1 MEGIGAGFVGRE
13 RRRALSSVSVAALTL
28 GLAFAVPSGQSLAQ
42 TIVDG
47 GQSNGAMVLS
57 GSQSFSN
64 STFTNFNTTGS
75 SGSGGGAGLG
85 GAVFVGSGANVTIS
99 NSDFVG
105 NTATGGTGG
114 VGSTGGGLN
123 GYGTGTAGSNGQAGS
138 NGDGAGAYVN
148 GADGLPGGNGFKG
161 GNGSAGV
168 GGTGGAGGAGSGGS
182 ATTADI
188 VKTIAEQAKAVFD
201 AAGDS
206 TEAGLYT
213 TLAAEFTAAA
223 AAASS
228 GGGVVTAANPALGT
242 ALGLVATQMT
252 ALAAAATASAGAEG
266 TKAAYELAYLTA
278 IQITSY
284 ATGAAGNGG
293 SGGFGAT
300 GGNGSFGY
308 GGGAGGNGGDGGD
321 AIELSAALGG
331 VGGDGGDGGAGG
343 FGAGGG
349 KGGNGGAGGADG
361 TGANNGPHDG
371 PDGAGGAA
379 GFGGGVGSTGDG
391 SPNGT
396 GGGGGSGY
404 GGAIFVQSGG
414 TLTLTGNMLFDGN
427 SVFGGDS
434 ENDGASGNQAGSDLF
449 MMKGSTVRLN
459 AGAGNTI
466 IFNGNI
472 ADDSKANI
480 SESSIRSGVGAG
492 LEIQSGR
499 VIFNGTNS
507 YTGQTKI
514 SGGVLQAVDGRSVNG
529 AGGIHMDSNIN
540 FAGGVLQTSGTFS
553 RYLGTGSD
561 RVQWTGSGGFAAI
574 GGDLTVNLHNGQQV
588 TWNANSF
595 VGDGSALLFGSD
607 SADSDVHFKNAIN
620 LNNGVRTIIAN
631 GGPEGENI
639 AYLDGV
645 ISNGGLSLGDGTTE
659 GTIVLT
665 RNNTYALGTTVAE
678 GTTLRLEGAGAIAS
692 SSQVGIAGTLDISGA
707 TSGAALV
714 TLSGAGNVVLGDKT
728 LTLTNASTTFSG
740 DIEGEGN
747 LALTGG
753 TQTLTGVN
761 SYTGTTSVSTGA
773 SLVLALD
780 GDIAASAGLALDG
793 NFDIA
798 GVTASGSEIGYLTG
812 GATGTVTLGD
822 KTLTIAEATGLFAG
836 VISGTGNFVIA
847 SGSQSL
853 SGANLYEGLTTIESG
868 ATLAL
873 VAGGA
878 IAASGEV
885 VADGTLDISGIS
897 GPTAEIITLSGSG
910 SVVLDTPDTD
920 AKTLVIT
927 EAANTVFAGEITG
940 NGGLTI
946 QSAAGAQTLS
956 GANSYLGATVIDLG
970 GTLKLADDGSIASSS
985 GVTANGI
992 FDISGVDND
1001 FDQALIAALD
1011 GAGSV
1016 ILGDNTLSVMQA
1028 SGQTFSGVISGNGGF
1043 SVSGSGT
1050 QTLSGDNSYTGAT
1063 DVWSST
1069 TLALEGSGDI
1079 AESLRL
1085 QLAGA
1090 FDISGLTATSGTI
1103 QDLSGDGTIALGD
1116 RRLNVTNASSTFSG
1130 SVNGTGGFAVTGGT
1144 QTLELASLNTSL
1156 FVDSTGKA
1164 PNANAKAVVTGGT
1177 ITANGGNAALN
1188 IVNGGDITT
1197 TGTTVTADGA
1207 PLAYAGFDE
1216 ADKIANFTIGTGTVL
1231 GGNFGAANPGDARTL
1246 LKVDR
1251 TGAGSNGIVNFVID
1265 NDAVIEGDIIDTAV
1279 KTGEGGT
1286 YVTVKATASW
1296 SGLVNAA
1303 SFTVESGASAFF
1315 EDGSI
1320 IDGNLT
1326 AEAGAT
1332 VLGSTLTNPLIVT
1345 GDGFVQDGVIRGNV
1359 YFAGDLNLDG
1369 LLTPGASPG
1378 YANIGGNLNVAAIDP
1393 DVTTQFGPSTLLEVT
1408 FGLLSH
1414 SPGNLGTY
1422 DQLNVG
1428 GDLNGDLP
1436 VTLANVDAGGSRAVA
1451 LGNLADIE
1459 LVRIGGA
1466 LNGDIVQAN
1475 RLTQNGR
1482 EVRIAAPRTVA
1493 ATTDGVVGIPVDEQT
1508 FFGADIQV
1516 YGLEAFVQDETYGLA
1531 TLTGT
1536 THQALD
1542 MALGTFVDRRGSGGY
1557 SDMEA
1562 GWLRFGVNYQEVTDT
1577 VSTVQTVQY
1586 GQIGLDILRA
1596 GDVRAGVHAA
1606 YGNSGSDVGTFLGD
1620 ARLDGALYAGG
1631 VQASWASG
1639 GSYVEAIGQYGFT
1652 DWTFAPVEAA
1662 GALTAKGHTAT
1673 ASIEAGLGIG
1683 DDTGRITP
1691 WGQFLYQTTT
1701 YTDVQS
1707 PWVDG
1712 VDFLTPDT
1720 MLLRGGVRAE
1730 GNYGGFA
1737 PYAGVAVAHD
1747 LNEYKEV
1754 EVDGFTFG
1762 TGTGGTRVEFGAGFA
1777 AAVADNV
1784 KLNADFKGAYGVG
1797 PGQVVGYSGQAGL
1810 KAAW

>member
-1 MEGIGAGFVGRE
+1 
-13 RRRALSSVSVAALTL
+13 
-28 GLAFAVPSGQSLAQ
+28 
-42 TIVDG
+42 
-47 GQSNGAMVLS
+47 
-57 GSQSFSN
+57 
-64 STFTNFNTTGS
+64 
-75 SGSGGGAGLG
+75 
-85 GAVFVGSGANVTIS
+85 
-99 NSDFVG
+99 
-105 NTATGGTGG
+105 
-114 VGSTGGGLN
+114 
-123 GYGTGTAGSNGQAGS
+123 
-138 NGDGAGAYVN
+138 
-148 GADGLPGGNGFKG
+148 
-161 GNGSAGV
+161 
-168 GGTGGAGGAGSGGS
+168 AGGDSGFTADHGPHDGSGGS
-182 ATTADI
+182 
-188 VKTIAEQAKAVFD
+188 
-201 AAGDS
+201 
-206 TEAGLYT
+206 
-213 TLAAEFTAAA
+213 
-223 AAASS
+223 
-228 GGGVVTAANPALGT
+228 
-242 ALGLVATQMT
+242 
-252 ALAAAATASAGAEG
+252 
-266 TKAAYELAYLTA
+266 
-278 IQITSY
+278 
-284 ATGAAGNGG
+284 
-293 SGGFGAT
+293 
-300 GGNGSFGY
+300 
-308 GGGAGGNGGDGGD
+308 
-321 AIELSAALGG
+321 
-331 VGGDGGDGGAGG
+331 
-343 FGAGGG
+343 
-349 KGGNGGAGGADG
+349 
-361 TGANNGPHDG
+361 
-371 PDGAGGAA
+371 GGAA

-391 SPNGT
+391 TANGT

-414 TLTLTGNMLFDGN
+414 TLNLTGNMLFQENNALAG
-427 SVFGGDS
+427 SS
-434 ENDGASGNQAGSDLF
+434 ENGGSAGNEAGSDLF
-449 MMKGSTVRLN
+449 MMKGSTVNLN
-459 AGAGNTI
+459 PGAGNTI

-480 SESSIRSGVGAG
+480 SDSSIAVGAG
-492 LEIQSGR
+492 AGLDVQSGL
-499 VIFNGTNS
+499 VIFNGTNT

-514 SGGVLQAVDGRSVNG
+514 SGGVLQAIDGRSVNG
-529 AGGIHMDSNIN
+529 DGGIHKNSNIN
-540 FAGGVLQTSGTFS
+540 LAGGVLQTYGTFN
-553 RYLGTGSD
+553 RRLGALPQNL
-561 RVQWTGSGGFAAI
+561 QWTGSGGFAAN
-574 GGDLTVNLHNGQQV
+574 GGDLTVNLNNGETL
-588 TWNANSF
+588 TWGSTTGFISGNS
-595 VGDGSALLFGSD
+595 SLLFGSD

-645 ISNGGLSLGDGTTE
+645 ISNGGLYLGDGATE

-665 RNNTYALGTTVAE
+665 NTNDYALGTTVAQ
-678 GTTLRLEGAGAIAS
+678 GTTLRLEGTGSMANSSEVAIAGA
-692 SSQVGIAGTLDISGA
+692 LDISGA
-707 TSGAALV
+707 TNGASLI
-714 TLSGAGNVVLGDKT
+714 TLSGDGDVVLGDKT

-740 DIEGEGN
+740 DIQGEGN

-753 TQTLTGVN
+753 TQTLSGVN
-761 SYTGTTSVSTGA
+761 TYTGTTSVSDGA
-773 SLVLALD
+773 SLVLTLA

-793 NFDIA
+793 NFNIS
-798 GVTASGSEIGYLTG
+798 GVTAGGSEIGYLTG

-822 KTLTIAEATGLFAG
+822 KTLTIADAVDTFAG
-836 VISGTGNFVIA
+836 VISGAGALVIAGGSQTLTGNNTYT
-847 SGSQSL
+847 GK
-853 SGANLYEGLTTIESG
+853 TTIETG

-873 VAGGA
+873 EGYGA
-878 IAASGEV
+878 IATSSEV
-885 VADGTLDISGIS
+885 VANGTFDISGINGGS
-897 GPTAEIITLSGSG
+897 ASIITLSGGG
-910 SVVLDTPDTD
+910 SVVLDTIDTED
-920 AKTLVIT
+920 ATDAAKTLLIT
-927 EAANTVFAGEITG
+927 EAADT
-940 NGGLTI
+940 
-946 QSAAGAQTLS
+946 
-956 GANSYLGATVIDLG
+956 
-970 GTLKLADDGSIASSS
+970 
-985 GVTANGI
+985 
-992 FDISGVDND
+992 
-1001 FDQALIAALD
+1001 
-1011 GAGSV
+1011 
-1016 ILGDNTLSVMQA
+1016 
-1028 SGQTFSGVISGNGGF
+1028 TFSGVISGDGGLYILTSSAGYQGLSGVNTYLGNTIIFNGSTLKLLEDGSISESAGVSANGTFDISGVVNDDDIAWIRELKGANTAGSVILGGNTLGITHANGDVFVGSISGNGG
-1043 SVSGSGT
+1043 VTLTGT
-1050 QTLSGDNSYTGAT
+1050 SAQTFTGDNSYTGVT
-1063 DVWSST
+1063 DIGEDASLQ
-1069 TLALEGSGDI
+1069 LAEGGDI

-1090 FDISGLTATSGTI
+1090 FDISELTAGEANIT
-1103 QDLSGDGTIALGD
+1103 DLAGDGTIALGD
-1116 RRLNVTNASSTFSG
+1116 RRLNVTGASSTFSG
-1130 SVNGTGGFAVTGGT
+1130 TVNGTGGFAVTGGT
-1144 QTLELASLNTSL
+1144 QTLSSATLNTSL
-1156 FVDSTGKA
+1156 FVDSSTDA
-1164 PNANAKAVVTGGT
+1164 ASTNAKAIVTGGT
-1177 ITANGGNAALN
+1177 INSNGGNAALN

-1216 ADKIANFTIGTGTVL
+1216 ADKIANFTIGTGTIL
-1231 GGNFGAANPGDARTL
+1231 EGNFGAANPGDARTL

-1279 KTGEGGT
+1279 KTGDGGT

-1296 SGLVNAA
+1296 TGLVNAA

-1332 VLGSTLTNPLIVT
+1332 VLGSTLANPLIVN
-1345 GDGFVQDGVIRGNV
+1345 GDGFVEDGVIRGNV

-1378 YANIGGNLNVAAIDP
+1378 YANIGGDLNVATIDP
-1393 DVTTQFGPSTLLEVT
+1393 AVTTQFGPSTLLEVT
-1408 FGLLSH
+1408 FGQLAQT
-1414 SPGNLGTY
+1414 PGNMGTY

-1459 LVRIGGA
+1459 LVRIGGD
-1466 LNGDIVQAN
+1466 LNGEIVQAN

-1482 EVRIAAPRTVA
+1482 EVRIAAPVTRA
-1493 ATTDGVVGIPVDEQT
+1493 ATTDGVVGIPMDEQT
-1508 FFGADIQV
+1508 FFGADMQV
-1516 YGLEAFVQDETYGLA
+1516 FGLEAFVQDETYGLA

-1542 MALGTFVDRRGSGGY
+1542 MALGTFVDRRGSGSY
-1557 SDMEA
+1557 TDMEA
-1562 GWLRFGVNYQEVTDT
+1562 GWLRFGMNYQEVTDT

-1596 GDVRAGVHAA
+1596 GDVRAGVHAT

-1639 GSYVEAIGQYGFT
+1639 GSYIEAVGEYGYS
-1652 DWTFAPVEAA
+1652 DWTFTPVEAA
-1662 GALTAKGHTAT
+1662 GNLTAKGHTAT

-1683 DDTGRITP
+1683 DDNGRITP

-1707 PWVDG
+1707 PWIDG